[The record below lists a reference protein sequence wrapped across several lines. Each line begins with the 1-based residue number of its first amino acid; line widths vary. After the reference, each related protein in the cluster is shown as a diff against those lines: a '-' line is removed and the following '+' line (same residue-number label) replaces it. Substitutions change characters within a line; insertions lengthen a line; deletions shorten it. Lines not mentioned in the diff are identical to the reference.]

1 IAGSV
6 AWLTLRPP
14 TYEATSQLL
23 VTPVPEGEQTFLGIQ
38 VLRES
43 SGDPTRTVETAATLA
58 ESVEAAIRTAR
69 ALGPGWTYQQVL
81 DDVIVKPQGQSN
93 VLAVTATADTARLA
107 ARLANE
113 FARSALAVRGESLQ
127 RQAAALIPR
136 LRARRRA
143 LPSSSE
149 EAATLTQR
157 LQELD
162 SLEAGGDPTLSLLQQ
177 ARPPDTRTG
186 IPPALVLLLVALAG
200 FSLGSGAALLRE
212 VLERRIRD
220 EEEAVALYPL
230 PVLARLPVL
239 KQRQLRATTGSP
251 WGMPQPVREA
261 FRTLLAQ
268 LGQRNG
274 GRVVMVASASTG
286 DGKTTSAINLAAA
299 IAATGDRVVL
309 LDLDLRKPEVGRSL
323 GMQDTTALTR
333 LLEPDVKLADLLV
346 PAPGLP
352 AMSILATTV
361 PFEHS
366 AVVEAVNRRLPELI
380 QEAKS
385 EADWVVL
392 DTAPLGEVSDA
403 LGLADSVDD
412 IIVVTR
418 PGHTNRASFEVM
430 RGLLER
436 TMRRDATGLLVIAN
450 VEAMPG
456 GYDYGL
462 DNRPQQG
469 RRRPLSRARLG

>member
-1 IAGSV
+1 
-6 AWLTLRPP
+6 
-14 TYEATSQLL
+14 
-23 VTPVPEGEQTFLGIQ
+23 
-38 VLRES
+38 
-43 SGDPTRTVETAATLA
+43 
-58 ESVEAAIRTAR
+58 
-69 ALGPGWTYQQVL
+69 
-81 DDVIVKPQGQSN
+81 
-93 VLAVTATADTARLA
+93 
-107 ARLANE
+107 
-113 FARSALAVRGESLQ
+113 
-127 RQAAALIPR
+127 
-136 LRARRRA
+136 
-143 LPSSSE
+143 
-149 EAATLTQR
+149 
-157 LQELD
+157 
-162 SLEAGGDPTLSLLQQ
+162 
-177 ARPPDTRTG
+177 
-186 IPPALVLLLVALAG
+186 
-200 FSLGSGAALLRE
+200 
-212 VLERRIRD
+212 
-220 EEEAVALYPL
+220 
-230 PVLARLPVL
+230 
-239 KQRQLRATTGSP
+239 
-251 WGMPQPVREA
+251 MPQPVREA

-403 LGLADSVDD
+403 LGLADSVND

-450 VEAMPG
+450 VETMPG